1 MAYRENLAKAR
12 KAKGLTQKEAAR
24 LIGVSEFTWRAW
36 ELGVRTPS
44 LQNAQKVAELLEQ
57 PIEVLFPA

>member
-1 MAYRENLAKAR
+1 MRRTRLAEAR

-24 LIGVSEFTWRAW
+24 LVGVSEYTWRSW

-57 PIEVLFPA
+57 PIDVLFSA